1 MPEPL
6 YDVHMV
12 SFKRRGESAYNCLH
26 RGGHVETWQYEAL
39 KRFMDEIATQPVD
52 GAEDLA

>member
-6 YDVHMV
+6 YTVHMV
-12 SFKRRGESAYNCLH
+12 SFKRRGENAYACLH
-26 RGGHVETWQYEAL
+26 RGGRVSSEEYDAL